1 MPTNTKKIKGA
12 KVGGECLRPIED
24 NNFKII
30 KIMGATR
37 KNATIAN
44 VVASTNN
51 NATTNVVAVSN
62 IVITDLYLTKYDNN
76 IVVQTNGNFV
86 GINADNTT
94 DEAKGNFLMAPLRLL
109 KESSKDLNVSLLY
122 ALVSKHTPSDI
133 LLSLIKLVLLNSII
147 SIKRTFVPKGT
158 NEGQENDRWHTE
170 ITSCGNTRDVMTI
183 LPIIQMQLSNAAKM
197 QQQPTSILN
206 AFNI

>member
-1 MPTNTKKIKGA
+1 MFCLLTRKKIKGA
-12 KVGGECLRPIED
+12 NVGGECLRPIED

-30 KIMGATR
+30 KTMST
-37 KNATIAN
+37 KPNKQNESAN
-44 VVASTNN
+44 KVNDVLVN
-51 NATTNVVAVSN
+51 N
-62 IVITDLYLTKYDNN
+62 IVITDIYMTKYTNN
-76 IVVQTNGNFV
+76 IVVQTNGSFV

-94 DEAKGNFLMAPLRLL
+94 DEAKGNFLIAPLRLL

-122 ALVSKHTPSDI
+122 ALVSKQTPNEV

-147 SIKRTFVPKGT
+147 SIKRIFVPKGT
-158 NEGQENDRWHTE
+158 EEGQENDRWHTE